1 MNWKRIGT
9 GTLAAGA
16 MIFLITILTNI
27 LFRHF
32 SGLSP
37 LDFSMSDYLGLGAE
51 ALLLGFFCC
60 DLYAIARPRLGPG
73 PRTAAIVGTT
83 IYLIKFGF
91 AFIWV
96 FFSKT
101 GRLAAATQVLLPWV
115 TFMAASYVAGWQ
127 YIERA
132 P

>member
-9 GTLAAGA
+9 GTLAAGGL
-16 MIFLITILTNI
+16 IFLVTILTNA

-32 SGLSP
+32 SGLTP
-37 LDFSMSDYLGLGAE
+37 LDFKLSEYLGLGAE
-51 ALLLGFFCC
+51 ALLLGFFCI

-73 PRTAAIVGTT
+73 PKTAAIVGTT

-91 AFIWV
+91 AFVWV
-96 FFSKT
+96 LFGQSA
-101 GRLAAATQVLLPWV
+101 RLPAATQVVFPWL
-115 TFMAASYVAGWQ
+115 TFIAASYVAGWQ